1 VVRLGTDG
9 RYQIRGLPAGGYVLC
24 VVTDVEPAML
34 QDPAFLEQ
42 LAAAGVKLA
51 LAEGEKK
58 IQDLKIGK

>member
-1 VVRLGTDG
+1 
-9 RYQIRGLPAGGYVLC
+9 
-24 VVTDVEPAML
+24 ML